1 MTSEP
6 DSKPGRRPPT
16 IELKA
21 TEVERPE
28 ATAPTGETAAAD
40 TPPPESSSPASP
52 NPPSNAG
59 AGRGL
64 KTYALGAILGAVAM
78 LVIVAALRF
87 TGVIPYRENA
97 APALPAAPESSVG
110 AMQPAPN
117 NESALSERLDRLE
130 RAFQAQR
137 TEPPQSNRTA
147 AAEAQTKALSD
158 SVAALSRRLDDI
170 AATSQSAAKTADAA
184 QATAEAAKSARANAS
199 QSATQAA
206 NDAVSKAASEAA
218 SQAASQ
224 VAGQIT
230 GQVASQTSGQKSDLD
245 ALTNRLAALESAV
258 KALSENAAHPA
269 EGANDQAARLTIA
282 AEALR
287 AAVERG
293 APYQAELAA
302 VQSLGVTQ
310 DAAAPLAPFAA
321 TGVPTPA
328 ALAHDLAAL
337 TPELRRASE
346 PSSGGSTFLGRLEA
360 HAQHLVSI
368 TPVDAPAGNEPSAV
382 IARIEADAEHA
393 DIAAALTDIAA
404 LPETAK
410 PLAADWIDKAK
421 ARETAI
427 AASRKIAAAAL
438 ANLSKPASQ

>member
-21 TEVERPE
+21 TEVEPPE
-28 ATAPTGETAAAD
+28 ATQSGKAAAAD
-40 TPPPESSSPASP
+40 TPPPESPTAASP
-52 NPPSNAG
+52 SPPPTAG
-59 AGRGL
+59 PARGL
-64 KTYALGAILGAVAM
+64 KSYALGAVLGAVAM

-87 TGVIPYRENA
+87 TGVVSFREAA
-97 APALPAAPESSVG
+97 APSPSAAPESSA
-110 AMQPAPN
+110 AMQPAPSS
-117 NESALSERLDRLE
+117 ETAISARLDKLE
-130 RAFQAQR
+130 RAIQTQR
-137 TEPPQSNRTA
+137 TQPAQSNGTA
-147 AAEAQTKALSD
+147 TAEAQTKALSN
-158 SVAALSRRLDDI
+158 SVAALGRRLDAV
-170 AATSQSAAKTADAA
+170 AATTQSAAKKADTA
-184 QATAEAAKSARANAS
+184 QAAAEAAKSASANAS
-199 QSATQAA
+199 QTASQAA

-224 VAGQIT
+224 VAT
-230 GQVASQTSGQKSDLD
+230 QVASQTNGQKSDID
-245 ALTNRLAALESAV
+245 ALASRVGALESAV
-258 KALSENAAHPA
+258 KALSENAAHPT

-302 VQSLGVTQ
+302 VQSLGVTH
-310 DAAAPLAPFAA
+310 DATAPLAPFAA
-321 TGVPTPA
+321 SGVPTPA

-337 TPELRRASE
+337 MPDLRRASE
-346 PSSGGSTFLGRLEA
+346 TSSGGSTFLERLEA

-382 IARIEADAEHA
+382 IAQIEVDAEHA
-393 DIAAALTDIAA
+393 DIAAALSDIAA

-410 PLAADWIDKAK
+410 PRAADWAGKAK
-421 ARETAI
+421 AREAAI
-427 AASRKIAAAAL
+427 AASRQIAAAAL

>member
-21 TEVERPE
+21 TEVEQPA
-28 ATAPTGETAAAD
+28 ATAPSGETAAAA
-40 TPPPESSSPASP
+40 TPPPDSPSSASP
-52 NPPSNAG
+52 SPRSNAG
-59 AGRGL
+59 SARGL
-64 KTYALGAILGAVAM
+64 KSYAVGAILGAVAIA
-78 LVIVAALRF
+78 VIAAVLWF
-87 TGVIPYRENA
+87 TGVIPSRQVA
-97 APALPAAPESSVG
+97 APLLPAVPETSA
-110 AMQPAPN
+110 AMHPAST
-117 NESALSERLDRLE
+117 NEAAISARLDRLK
-130 RAFQAQR
+130 RAIQLQR
-137 TEPPQSNRTA
+137 TPPAQNNGAA
-147 AAEAQTKALSD
+147 AAEAQSKVPSD
-158 SVAALSRRLDDI
+158 SVAALTRRLNDI
-170 AATSQSAAKTADAA
+170 AAASQSATKTADAA
-184 QATAEAAKSARANAS
+184 KAAAEAAKTASANAS

-224 VAGQIT
+224 VAN
-230 GQVASQTSGQKSDLD
+230 QVASQTAGQKSDLD
-245 ALTNRLAALESAV
+245 ALANRVAAVESAV

-282 AEALR
+282 AEELR

-293 APYQAELAA
+293 APYRAELAA
-302 VQSLGVTQ
+302 VQALGVTQ
-310 DAAAPLAPFAA
+310 DATAPLEPFAA
-321 TGVPTPA
+321 AGVPTPA
-328 ALAHDLAAL
+328 ALAHQLAAL

-346 PSSGGSTFLGRLEA
+346 PSSGGSTFLERLEA

-382 IARIEADAEHA
+382 MARIEADAERA

-410 PLAADWIDKAK
+410 PRAADWARKAK
-421 ARETAI
+421 AREAAI
-427 AASRKIAAAAL
+427 AASRQIAAAAL

>member
-21 TEVERPE
+21 TEVEQPE
-28 ATAPTGETAAAD
+28 ATAPTGDTAAAD
-40 TPPPESSSPASP
+40 TPPPESSNPASP

-87 TGVIPYRENA
+87 TGVIPSREAA
-97 APALPAAPESSVG
+97 APPLPAAPETS
-110 AMQPAPN
+110 AAIHAAPSN
-117 NESALSERLDRLE
+117 DAISARLERLE
-130 RAFQAQR
+130 RAIQTQR
-137 TEPPQSNRTA
+137 TQPAPGSGT

-184 QATAEAAKSARANAS
+184 QAAAEAAKSASANAS

-224 VAGQIT
+224 VATQT
-230 GQVASQTSGQKSDLD
+230 ASQANEQKSDLD
-245 ALTNRLAALESAV
+245 ALTNRVAALESAV
-258 KALSENAAHPA
+258 KALSENAGHPA

>member
-21 TEVERPE
+21 TEVEQPE

-40 TPPPESSSPASP
+40 TPPPESASPASP

-87 TGVIPYRENA
+87 TGVLPSREAA
-97 APALPAAPESSVG
+97 APLLPAAPETSA
-110 AMQPAPN
+110 AMHTAPSN
-117 NESALSERLDRLE
+117 DAISARLDRLE
-130 RAFQAQR
+130 RAIQTQR
-137 TEPPQSNRTA
+137 TQPAQSSGTA
-147 AAEAQTKALSD
+147 AAETKALSD

-170 AATSQSAAKTADAA
+170 AATSQSAAKTADTA
-184 QATAEAAKSARANAS
+184 QATAEAAKSASANAS

-218 SQAASQ
+218 SQAATQ
-224 VAGQIT
+224 VAN
-230 GQVASQTSGQKSDLD
+230 QVASQASGQKSDLD
-245 ALTNRLAALESAV
+245 ALTNRVAALESAV

-302 VQSLGVTQ
+302 VQTLGVTP
-310 DAAAPLAPFAA
+310 DATAPLQSFAA
-321 TGVPTPA
+321 NGVPTPA
-328 ALAHDLAAL
+328 ALAQELAAL
-337 TPELRRASE
+337 TPDLRRASE
-346 PSSGGSTFLGRLEA
+346 PSSGGSTFLERLEA

-404 LPETAK
+404 LPATAK
-410 PLAADWIDKAK
+410 PLAADWVGKAK
-421 ARETAI
+421 AREAAI
-427 AASRKIAAAAL
+427 AASRQIAAAAL
-438 ANLSKPASQ
+438 ANLSKPALQ

>member
-21 TEVERPE
+21 TEVEQPE
-28 ATAPTGETAAAD
+28 ATAPTGDTAAAD
-40 TPPPESSSPASP
+40 TPPPESSNPASP

-64 KTYALGAILGAVAM
+64 KTYAFGAILGAVAM

-87 TGVIPYRENA
+87 TGVLPSREAA
-97 APALPAAPESSVG
+97 APPLPAAPETS
-110 AMQPAPN
+110 AAIHAAPSN
-117 NESALSERLDRLE
+117 DAISARLDRLE
-130 RAFQAQR
+130 RAIQTQR
-137 TEPPQSNRTA
+137 TQPSQSAATA

-170 AATSQSAAKTADAA
+170 AATSQSAAKTADTA
-184 QATAEAAKSARANAS
+184 QATAEAAKSASANAS
-199 QSATQAA
+199 QSASQAA

-224 VAGQIT
+224 VASQIT
-230 GQVASQTSGQKSDLD
+230 GQVASQTNGQKSDLD
-245 ALTNRLAALESAV
+245 ALTNRVAALESAV

-269 EGANDQAARLTIA
+269 EGADDQAARLTIA
-282 AEALR
+282 TEALR

-310 DAAAPLAPFAA
+310 DATAPLQSFAA

-337 TPELRRASE
+337 TPELRRAFE

-382 IARIEADAEHA
+382 MARIEVDAERA

-410 PLAADWIDKAK
+410 PLAADWVDNAK
-421 ARETAI
+421 AREVAI

>member
-21 TEVERPE
+21 TEVEQPE

-40 TPPPESSSPASP
+40 TPPPESASPASP

-87 TGVIPYRENA
+87 TGVLPSREAA
-97 APALPAAPESSVG
+97 APLLPAAPETSA
-110 AMQPAPN
+110 AMHAAPSN
-117 NESALSERLDRLE
+117 DAISARLDRLE
-130 RAFQAQR
+130 RAIQTQR
-137 TEPPQSNRTA
+137 TQPAQSSGTA
-147 AAEAQTKALSD
+147 AAETKALSD

-170 AATSQSAAKTADAA
+170 AATSQSAAKTADTA
-184 QATAEAAKSARANAS
+184 QAAAEAAKSASANAS
-199 QSATQAA
+199 RSATQAA

-218 SQAASQ
+218 SEAATQ
-224 VAGQIT
+224 VAN
-230 GQVASQTSGQKSDLD
+230 QVASQASGQKSDLD
-245 ALTNRLAALESAV
+245 ALTNRVAALESAV

-293 APYQAELAA
+293 TPYQAELAA
-302 VQSLGVTQ
+302 VQTLGVTQ
-310 DAAAPLAPFAA
+310 DATAPLQSFAA
-321 TGVPTPA
+321 NGVPTPA
-328 ALAHDLAAL
+328 ALAQELAAL
-337 TPELRRASE
+337 TPDLRRASE
-346 PSSGGSTFLGRLEA
+346 PSSGGSTFLERLEA

-404 LPETAK
+404 LPATAK
-410 PLAADWIDKAK
+410 PLAADWVGKAK
-421 ARETAI
+421 AREAAI
-427 AASRKIAAAAL
+427 AASRQIAAAAL
-438 ANLSKPASQ
+438 ANLSKPALQ

>member
-1 MTSEP
+1 M
-6 DSKPGRRPPT
+6 
-16 IELKA
+16 
-21 TEVERPE
+21 
-28 ATAPTGETAAAD
+28 
-40 TPPPESSSPASP
+40 
-52 NPPSNAG
+52 
-59 AGRGL
+59 
-64 KTYALGAILGAVAM
+64 
-78 LVIVAALRF
+78 
-87 TGVIPYRENA
+87 
-97 APALPAAPESSVG
+97 
-110 AMQPAPN
+110 
-117 NESALSERLDRLE
+117 
-130 RAFQAQR
+130 
-137 TEPPQSNRTA
+137 
-147 AAEAQTKALSD
+147 
-158 SVAALSRRLDDI
+158 
-170 AATSQSAAKTADAA
+170 
-184 QATAEAAKSARANAS
+184 
-199 QSATQAA
+199 
-206 NDAVSKAASEAA
+206 
-218 SQAASQ
+218 
-224 VAGQIT
+224 
-230 GQVASQTSGQKSDLD
+230 
-245 ALTNRLAALESAV
+245 AALESAV

-282 AEALR
+282 TEALR

-337 TPELRRASE
+337 TPELRRAFE

-382 IARIEADAEHA
+382 MARIDVDAEHA

-410 PLAADWIDKAK
+410 PLAADWVAKAK
-421 ARETAI
+421 AREAAI

-438 ANLSKPASQ
+438 AALSKPASQ

>member
-40 TPPPESSSPASP
+40 TPPPEPSSPASP

-59 AGRGL
+59 GSRGL
-64 KTYALGAILGAVAM
+64 KSYALGAILGAVAM

-87 TGVIPYRENA
+87 TGVLPSREAA
-97 APALPAAPESSVG
+97 APLLPAAPETSA
-110 AMQPAPN
+110 AMHAAPSN
-117 NESALSERLDRLE
+117 DAAISARLDRLE
-130 RAFQAQR
+130 HAIQAQR
-137 TEPPQSNRTA
+137 TQPAQSSGTA
-147 AAEAQTKALSD
+147 AAETKSLSD

-184 QATAEAAKSARANAS
+184 AEAAKSASANAS

-224 VAGQIT
+224 VASQIT

-245 ALTNRLAALESAV
+245 ALTNRVAALENSV

-310 DAAAPLAPFAA
+310 DATAPLQSFAA
-321 TGVPTPA
+321 NGVPTPA
-328 ALAHDLAAL
+328 ALAQELAAL
-337 TPELRRASE
+337 TPDLRRASE
-346 PSSGGSTFLGRLEA
+346 PSSGGSTFLERLEA

-382 IARIEADAEHA
+382 MARIEADAEHA

-404 LPETAK
+404 LPATAK
-410 PLAADWIDKAK
+410 PLAADWVGKAK
-421 ARETAI
+421 AREAAI
-427 AASRKIAAAAL
+427 AASRQIAAAAL
-438 ANLSKPASQ
+438 ANLSKPALQ

>member
-21 TEVERPE
+21 TEVEQPE

-40 TPPPESSSPASP
+40 TPPPESASPASP

-87 TGVIPYRENA
+87 TGVLPSREAA
-97 APALPAAPESSVG
+97 APLLPAAPETSA
-110 AMQPAPN
+110 AMHAAPSN
-117 NESALSERLDRLE
+117 DAISARLDRLE
-130 RAFQAQR
+130 RAIQTQR
-137 TEPPQSNRTA
+137 TQPAQSSGTA
-147 AAEAQTKALSD
+147 AAETKALSD

-170 AATSQSAAKTADAA
+170 AATSQSAAKTADTA
-184 QATAEAAKSARANAS
+184 QATAEAAKSASANAS

-218 SQAASQ
+218 SQAATQ
-224 VAGQIT
+224 VAN
-230 GQVASQTSGQKSDLD
+230 QVASQASGQKSDLD
-245 ALTNRLAALESAV
+245 ALTNRVAALESAV

-302 VQSLGVTQ
+302 VQTLGVTQ
-310 DAAAPLAPFAA
+310 DATAPLQSFAA
-321 TGVPTPA
+321 NGVPTPA
-328 ALAHDLAAL
+328 ALAQELAAL
-337 TPELRRASE
+337 TPDLRRASE
-346 PSSGGSTFLGRLEA
+346 PSSGGSTFLERLEA

-404 LPETAK
+404 LPATAK
-410 PLAADWIDKAK
+410 PLAADWVGKAK
-421 ARETAI
+421 AREAAI
-427 AASRKIAAAAL
+427 AASRQIAAAAL
-438 ANLSKPASQ
+438 ANLSKPALQ

>member
-6 DSKPGRRPPT
+6 DSKPGRQPPT

-21 TEVERPE
+21 TEVEQPE
-28 ATAPTGETAAAD
+28 ATSPSGEAAAAD
-40 TPPPESSSPASP
+40 TPPPESPGPTSADPQPSGTSPRP
-52 NPPSNAG
+52 
-59 AGRGL
+59 L
-64 KTYALGAILGAVAM
+64 KSYAVGAILGAVVM
-78 LVIVAALRF
+78 VVIVAALRF
-87 TGVIPYRENA
+87 TGVTASREAIAPPLA
-97 APALPAAPESSVG
+97 ATLETSAG
-110 AMQPAPN
+110 TMQPAPN
-117 NESALSERLDRLE
+117 NEAALSARLDKLE
-130 RAFQAQR
+130 RASQAQR
-137 TEPPQSNRTA
+137 TEPAQSNRA
-147 AAEAQTKALSD
+147 GAAEAQIKALSD

-170 AATSQSAAKTADAA
+170 AAASQSTAKTADAA
-184 QATAEAAKSARANAS
+184 QAAAEAAKSASANAS

-224 VAGQIT
+224 VASQIT
-230 GQVASQTSGQKSDLD
+230 SQTAGQKNDLD
-245 ALTNRLAALESAV
+245 ALATKVATLESAV

-269 EGANDQAARLTIA
+269 EGANDQAARLTIS

-310 DAAAPLAPFAA
+310 DATAPLAPFAT
-321 TGVPTPA
+321 TGVPTAA
-328 ALAHDLAAL
+328 ALAHELAAL
-337 TPELRRASE
+337 TPELEHTSE
-346 PSSGGSTFLGRLEA
+346 TPSGGSTFLERLEA

-382 IARIEADAEHA
+382 IARIDVDAEHA
-393 DIAAALTDIAA
+393 DIAAALTDIAT

-410 PLAADWIDKAK
+410 PLAADWLGKAK
-421 ARETAI
+421 AREAAI

>member
-21 TEVERPE
+21 TEVEQPE

-40 TPPPESSSPASP
+40 TPPPESASPASP

-87 TGVIPYRENA
+87 TGVLPSREAA
-97 APALPAAPESSVG
+97 APLLPAAPETSA
-110 AMQPAPN
+110 AMHTAPSN
-117 NESALSERLDRLE
+117 DAISARLDRLE
-130 RAFQAQR
+130 RAIQTQR
-137 TEPPQSNRTA
+137 TQPAQSSGTA
-147 AAEAQTKALSD
+147 AAETKALSD

-170 AATSQSAAKTADAA
+170 AATSQSAAKTADTA
-184 QATAEAAKSARANAS
+184 QATAEAAKSASANAS

-218 SQAASQ
+218 SQAATQ
-224 VAGQIT
+224 VAN
-230 GQVASQTSGQKSDLD
+230 QVASQASGQKSDLD
-245 ALTNRLAALESAV
+245 ALTNRVAALESAV

-293 APYQAELAA
+293 TPYQAELAA
-302 VQSLGVTQ
+302 VQTLGVTQ
-310 DAAAPLAPFAA
+310 DATAPLQSFAA
-321 TGVPTPA
+321 NGVPTPA
-328 ALAHDLAAL
+328 ALAQELAAL
-337 TPELRRASE
+337 TPDLRRASE
-346 PSSGGSTFLGRLEA
+346 PSSGGSTFLERLEA

-404 LPETAK
+404 LPATAK
-410 PLAADWIDKAK
+410 PLAADWVGKAK
-421 ARETAI
+421 AREAAI
-427 AASRKIAAAAL
+427 AASRQIAAAAL
-438 ANLSKPASQ
+438 ANLSKPALQ

>member
-21 TEVERPE
+21 TEVEQPE
-28 ATAPTGETAAAD
+28 ATAPTGDTAAAD
-40 TPPPESSSPASP
+40 TPPPESSNPASP

-87 TGVIPYRENA
+87 TGVIPSREAA
-97 APALPAAPESSVG
+97 APPLPAAPETS
-110 AMQPAPN
+110 AAIHAAPSN
-117 NESALSERLDRLE
+117 DAISARLERLE
-130 RAFQAQR
+130 RAIQTQR
-137 TEPPQSNRTA
+137 TQPAPGSGT

-184 QATAEAAKSARANAS
+184 QAAAEAAKSASANAS

-224 VAGQIT
+224 VATQT
-230 GQVASQTSGQKSDLD
+230 ASQANEQKSDLD
-245 ALTNRLAALESAV
+245 ALTNRVAALESAV
-258 KALSENAAHPA
+258 KALSENAGHPA
-269 EGANDQAARLTIA
+269 EGANDQAARWTIA
-282 AEALR
+282 TEALR

-382 IARIEADAEHA
+382 MARIDVDAEHA

-410 PLAADWIDKAK
+410 PLAADWVAKAK
-421 ARETAI
+421 AREAAI

-438 ANLSKPASQ
+438 AALSKPASQ